1 MDHLQEKIQALL
13 DSFVEKGTECGCQAA
28 LYINGELAVNAYA
41 GWTDW
46 TKTRKID
53 ADTVFPIYSTGKA
66 IASTVIHRLVEK
78 GILDYDMYVGDVW
91 PEYACKGKEKTKLWH
106 MLAYRMGMM
115 QEPEY
120 RTDEERADW
129 KLMCSRLAA
138 MEPAYPPGTKQQY
151 HPSTYGWLIGEV
163 ACRATGK
170 DFATLCREEV
180 CRPAGMDR
188 FFYGI
193 AEDEENTAT
202 LVKALDGRCYSEEVI
217 ERMNKPVF
225 RCCCNPSTC
234 TMSNALS
241 IARHYAALDTC
252 TLLTRETIDNA
263 TILRRAEDDMIPIEP
278 GRWELF
284 GLGYVLSG
292 PKDDLGRIFGHGG
305 VGGSEG
311 LLDRKQHLAIGYTRN
326 LFADPNGRNEFL
338 KLIGLKNRDW

>member
-1 MDHLQEKIQALL
+1 MNDLQEKIQALL
-13 DSFVEKGTECGCQAA
+13 DSFVEQGTECGCQAA
-28 LYINGELAVNAYA
+28 LYINGELAVSAYA

-46 TKTRKID
+46 TKTKKVD
-53 ADTVFPIYSTGKA
+53 ENTVFPIYSTGKA

-115 QEPEY
+115 KEPDY
-120 RTDEERADW
+120 ATDEENADW

-138 MEPAYPPGTKQQY
+138 MAPAYPPGTKQQY
-151 HPSTYGWLIGEV
+151 HPLTYGWLIGEV
-163 ACRATGK
+163 ACRATGR

-193 AEDEENTAT
+193 AENEENAAT
-202 LVKALDGRCYSEEVI
+202 LVKAPDGRCYSEEVI
-217 ERMNKPVF
+217 NRMNKLVF
-225 RCCCNPSTC
+225 RRCCNPSTC
-234 TMSNALS
+234 TMSNARS
-241 IARHYAALDTC
+241 IAQHYAALDTC
-252 TLLTRETIDNA
+252 TLLKKETIDNA
-263 TILRRAEDDMIPIEP
+263 TILRRAENDMIPIEP

-311 LLDRKQHLAIGYTRN
+311 LLDRKQHFAIGYTRN

-338 KLIGLKNRDW
+338 KIIGLKNRDW